1 MSVRTFV
8 AGPAVAAGLL
18 LGACS
23 GSSDPTTDAPSIT
36 LNVNETDYQ
45 TVPPATTTTTI
56 AGAEE
61 DGAISGTQEY
71 VVQAGDVP
79 VNVAARYNISLEDLS
94 NLNGWAGCTLTACG
108 QFPFPGETIVVPA
121 TGGTTVTADPS
132 PADPAAD
139 TDTAVD
145 TGEVGEPIPTSGDNC
160 EAGSYVIASG
170 DIPITVAEQFDVTLE
185 ELNAANA
192 TNPSYTSF
200 IVGETIVIPA
210 C

>member
-8 AGPAVAAGLL
+8 AGPVVAAGLL
-18 LGACS
+18 IGACG
-23 GSSDPTTDAPSIT
+23 GSSDDVADAPVIT

-45 TVPPATTTTTI
+45 TVPPATTTTTLPGDEDT
-56 AGAEE
+56 AGAT
-61 DGAISGTQEY
+61 GTQEY
-71 VVQAGDVP
+71 IVQSGDVP

-108 QFPFPGETIVVPA
+108 EFPFPGEPIVVPA
-121 TGGTTVTADPS
+121 TGGTTVTADP
-132 PADPAAD
+132 PATDTGTDVVADP
-139 TDTAVD
+139 
-145 TGEVGEPIPTSGDNC
+145 GEVGEPIPTSGDNC
-160 EAGSYVIASG
+160 EAGSYVIAAG
-170 DIPITVAEQFDVTLE
+170 DIPITVAEQFDVTLD

-192 TNPSYTSF
+192 GNPSYISF